1 MKRPLLVP
9 VLLVAICTQLGVHAF
24 AQKSDTTSVS
34 MTVQQAIDY
43 AMKNQSR
50 VQNAELDE
58 QIARHKA
65 QEILGLGFPQING
78 SLDVKDF
85 LEIPTSLIPGQ
96 FFGGPAGS
104 YIPVKFGTKYN
115 ASAGIDASQLLFSSD
130 YMVGLQSM
138 KVYADLMQKAT
149 SRTRTETAAAVQ
161 KAYYTVLVNGEH
173 QILLDTL
180 LARFEKL
187 KTDTRIIF
195 DNGFVEKIDV
205 DRSELAY
212 NNLKVM
218 QESVARYKS
227 LSEALLK
234 YQMGLEY
241 GVNLILTDKLE
252 TLKLDTVMPLSETFD
267 YTQRIEFSLLQD
279 QKRMSELQL
288 KKDRLSYV
296 PNLVMYGS
304 LSTQA
309 QRSAFDFTDT
319 KKGWYPISLV
329 GVRMG
334 VPIFDGMQK
343 HHRIQQSKIGLA
355 KSENDMRFLKSSLEL
370 DYNASR
376 IAMTN
381 GISTLKLRKQ
391 SQDLALEVYTT
402 ARAKYDQGVGSS
414 IELLQAESALNEAQ
428 NNYFNALQDL
438 LMSKVDFDKASGKLT
453 K

>member
-1 MKRPLLVP
+1 MMAMRG
-9 VLLVAICTQLGVHAF
+9 VAQN
-24 AQKSDTTSVS
+24 SDSSSVS
-34 MTVQQAIDY
+34 LTVQQAVEY
-43 AMKNQSR
+43 AMKNQTKI
-50 VQNAELDE
+50 QNAELDE
-58 QIARHKA
+58 QIARNKA
-65 QEILGLGFPQING
+65 KEILGLGFPQLNG

-96 FFGGPAGS
+96 FFGGPPGS

-115 ASAGIDASQLLFSSD
+115 ASVGVDASQLIFSSD
-130 YMVGLQSM
+130 YFVGVQSM

-149 SRTRTETAAAVQ
+149 ARSRTETSAAVQ
-161 KAYYTVLVNGEH
+161 KAYYTVLVNAEH
-173 QILLDTL
+173 QMLLDTL

-187 KTDTRIIF
+187 KNDTRIVYE
-195 DNGFVEKIDV
+195 NGFVEKIDA

-218 QESVARYKS
+218 QESVSRYKA

-234 YQMGLEY
+234 YQLGMDYAVSL
-241 GVNLILTDKLE
+241 VLTDKLE
-252 TLKLDTVMPLSETFD
+252 TVKLDTVMPLVDNFD
-267 YTQRIEFSLLQD
+267 YTQRVEFSLLQA

-288 KKDRLSYV
+288 KRDRLSYL
-296 PNLVMYGS
+296 PTLAAYGS

-309 QRSAFDFTDT
+309 QRSEFDFTDT
-319 KKGWYPISLV
+319 KKGWFPISLI

-334 VPIFDGMQK
+334 VPIFDGLQK
-343 HHRIQQSKIGLA
+343 HRRIQQSKLSLT

-370 DYNASR
+370 DHTSAR
-376 IAMTN
+376 IALVN

-391 SQDLALEVYTT
+391 SQDLAMEVYNT
-402 ARAKYDQGVGSS
+402 ARAKYEQGVGSS

-428 NNYFNALQDL
+428 NNYFNALQEL
-438 LMSKVDFDKASGKLT
+438 LMAKVEFDRASGKLA